1 MRSDLDPDW
10 SPAED
15 SRPTVWEA
23 TQYLAAAL
31 ERSESKAAANCCTPS
46 AVTATVPASSLTL
59 LYQTANDRGS
69 ASEAGAYDALIA
81 AWPSLRVGAAGVAA
95 SVAAEATGPAQQ
107 VLL

>member
-1 MRSDLDPDW
+1 MLHTLGGDGDR
-10 SPAED
+10 A
-15 SRPTVWEA
+15 R
-23 TQYLAAAL
+23 QLAY
-31 ERSESKAAANCCTPS
+31 
-46 AVTATVPASSLTL
+46 L